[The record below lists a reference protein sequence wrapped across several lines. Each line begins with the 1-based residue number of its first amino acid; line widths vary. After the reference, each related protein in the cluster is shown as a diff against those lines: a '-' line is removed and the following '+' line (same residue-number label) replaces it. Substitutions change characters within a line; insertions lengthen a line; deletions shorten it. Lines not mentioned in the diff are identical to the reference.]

1 MNTISLDTAVL
12 LTGQTKRHLRRRIA
26 EGNLVKEGGADPQ
39 GRTHIALAPIAASIG
54 FPLTA
59 EDVEAIL
66 QADAGQAAA
75 QHEVALMF
83 LTAGKPERALSWLQ
97 LAVAQGCADAMYTLG
112 ENLIEGLGVPPKPKE
127 GFVWIEK
134 AALKGHGLAQQ
145 VTHELRLRF
154 GDRR

>member
-12 LTGQTKRHLRRRIA
+12 LTGQTKRHLRGRIA
-26 EGNLVKEGGADPQ
+26 EGHLVKEDGTDPH
-39 GRTHIALAPIAASIG
+39 GRTHIALAPLAASIG
-54 FPLTA
+54 FPLAA

-83 LTAGKPERALSWLQ
+83 LMAGKPERAFSWLQ
-97 LAVAQGCADAMYTLG
+97 LAVEQGCADAMYTLG
-112 ENLIEGLGVPPKPKE
+112 ENLITGLGVPPNPTQ
-127 GFVWIEK
+127 GFAWIEK

-145 VTHELRLRF
+145 VTRELRSRL